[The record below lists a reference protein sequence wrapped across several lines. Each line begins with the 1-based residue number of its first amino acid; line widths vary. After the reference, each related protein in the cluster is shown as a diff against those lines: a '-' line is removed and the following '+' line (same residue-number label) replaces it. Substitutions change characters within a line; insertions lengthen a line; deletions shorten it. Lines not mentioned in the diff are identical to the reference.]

1 MILEQGDVI
10 MVDFNPS
17 IGYEP
22 AKIRPAVV
30 VSGYGFNSRAN
41 LVAVVPTTT
50 KDNGYP
56 LHLPAKCSG
65 RSIGFACVE
74 LLRTID
80 VRRRGYEY
88 LGCADDETVRTILA
102 SIRGMLELR

>member
-56 LHLPAKCSG
+56 LHLPVKCSG

-80 VRRRGYEY
+80 VGRRGYEY
-88 LGCADDETVRTILA
+88 LGCADDKTVRTILA